1 MWLKYIIE
9 NLPQYAKM
17 HPHKKQYNI
26 PANSM
31 QHFTKGKNSSI
42 DCVPMQCIDKSHTC
56 LYYHYFKE
64 RTEKTG
70 KQESRNGKEPCTF
83 PLHCPFCLSILH
95 DTCGNKSKLSRQATA
110 GTGLAVPFLPSLTSD
125 VSSTKQSDIWQYRRS
140 RCKTVLI
147 IVWMA
152 FG

>member
-1 MWLKYIIE
+1 MKMCITTFFFLSKMMAQQQSMMVQSYCFPEVKPCNWIIGQLIPSMWLKYIIE

-70 KQESRNGKEPCTF
+70 NRKAGMGRSPVHFLCTA
-83 PLHCPFCLSILH
+83 LSAYPFSMTLVVI
-95 DTCGNKSKLSRQATA
+95 N
-110 GTGLAVPFLPSLTSD
+110 
-125 VSSTKQSDIWQYRRS
+125 QS
-140 RCKTVLI
+140 
-147 IVWMA
+147 
-152 FG
+152 